1 MREVV
6 RDVRKRDDHEDYE

>member
-6 RDVRKRDDHEDYE
+6 RDVRKRDDREDYE